1 MRTSPNGPETVALY
15 DAFAAEYDRHFDTEP
30 LRRIYEQLGWERV
43 SALLPGRSD
52 TVVDVGCGTGRTAER
67 LLALGHTVVGIEPSS
82 AMQDVL
88 RAKLSGRTGFTLLPQ
103 TMEAAEVQPR
113 RAGAVLAIGSLQ
125 YASDP
130 DAMVRRFVEWVR
142 PGGLVC
148 VMVDSSV
155 ALTFELLRLGRQDEA
170 LLRLEEQFGVFTY
183 AGKRSGLHLFDAERV
198 RGLLSRAGLVDI
210 DACGILI
217 SISALGR
224 AACEAAIREDETEM
238 LATERRLQACPALT
252 DAGKHLLA
260 WGYRAEA

>member
-1 MRTSPNGPETVALY
+1 MRTLPNEPEAVALY
-15 DAFAAEYDRHFDTEP
+15 DAFAAEYDHRFDTEP

-43 SALLPGRSD
+43 AALLPANSD
-52 TVVDVGCGTGRTAER
+52 TIVDVGCGTGRIAER

-88 RAKLSGRTGFTLLPQ
+88 SAKLSGRAGFSLIPR
-103 TMEAAEVQPR
+103 TMEMAEVQPR
-113 RAGAVLAIGSLQ
+113 GAGAVLALGSLQ
-125 YASDP
+125 YTPDP
-130 DAMVRRFVEWVR
+130 DAMARRFVEWVR

-155 ALTFELLRLGRQDEA
+155 ALTFELLRLGRRDEA
-170 LLRLEEQFGVFTY
+170 LLRLEEQRGVFTY
-183 AGKRSGLHLFDAERV
+183 AGRHSGLHLFDAEQI
-198 RGLLSRAGLVDI
+198 RGLLSRAGLVNI

-224 AACEAAIREDETEM
+224 ASCEATIREDETAM
-238 LATERRLQACPALT
+238 LETERRLQAFPALT